1 MADDK
6 YLNKKKRNTSRWLV
20 IGVIVLAILLVLW
33 LTIFEYW
40 GGVEQ
45 GEHVGHGVGD
55 GRVEIV
61 VGVGSPCEH
70 EAFGEVIGPRAQAS
84 CLCECRRSQMLAS
97 HRQDHNQSPSR

>member
-1 MADDK
+1 MLSIMADDK

-45 GEHVGHGVGD
+45 GDIDRAGD
-55 GRVEIV
+55 QIESAEAPV
-61 VGVGSPCEH
+61 VDV
-70 EAFGEVIGPRAQAS
+70 
-84 CLCECRRSQMLAS
+84 
-97 HRQDHNQSPSR
+97 D